1 MGIYPASCV
10 TLSKVFAQLMET
22 SGKYVIVSALRLLT
36 LAKAKLACLATVGKV
51 SEGEKK
57 NYTSHFRCFNKL
69 NTCGGYCCGPLE
81 MNASPE
87 SVSMAS
93 SSKQSNFVT
102 PKWQRRGEHGCQP
115 QASWSCSDI
124 LSGAARGEEPQLPER
139 VWVTPLQG
147 PGEAYLF
154 TNFLRA
160 VFL

>member
-22 SGKYVIVSALRLLT
+22 SGKYVIVTALRLLT

-102 PKWQRRGEHGCQP
+102 P
-115 QASWSCSDI
+115 
-124 LSGAARGEEPQLPER
+124 
-139 VWVTPLQG
+139 
-147 PGEAYLF
+147 
-154 TNFLRA
+154 
-160 VFL
+160 